1 MGKSSQAKGRRAELE
16 LVRVLNSY
24 GIPAEP
30 GQAVSYGETPDIVN
44 VAGVHVEC
52 KRVEALRLSEWMA
65 QAERDSER
73 FQDGAPTLFYRRS
86 HEPWRVVMNLS
97 DWIQFYSERG
107 CKCGGR
113 CGKSAGD
120 QS

>member
-44 VAGVHVEC
+44 VARGWRRC
-52 KRVEALRLSEWMA
+52 GCLNGWPRLSGTLNGSRM
-65 QAERDSER
+65 ERLPYFIDV
-73 FQDGAPTLFYRRS
+73 P
-86 HEPWRVVMNLS
+86 VN
-97 DWIQFYSERG
+97 RG
-107 CKCGGR
+107 VWL
-113 CGKSAGD
+113 
-120 QS
+120 